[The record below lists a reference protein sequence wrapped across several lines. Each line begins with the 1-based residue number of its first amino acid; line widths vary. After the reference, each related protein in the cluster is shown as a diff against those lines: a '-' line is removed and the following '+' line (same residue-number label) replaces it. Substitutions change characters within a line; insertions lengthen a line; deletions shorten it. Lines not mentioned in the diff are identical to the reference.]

1 MNSGPIQVLKWEIGA
16 CGVNIGK
23 TLTSSWIKI
32 SRLSDFKLN
41 YFGIL
46 SLIILLILLILNYLN
61 VMMYQLLT

>member
-16 CGVNIGK
+16 CEVNIGK

-32 SRLSDFKLN
+32 SRLKV
-41 YFGIL
+41 IL

-61 VMMYQLLT
+61 VMMYQF